1 MDKRTVSIILGV
13 LAVFLIALY
22 FIPIPGGPSGEPK
35 LEYKILTSR
44 HIISAAYKVYGRP
57 ELGLWVAKVILT
69 NNGTSPIYDL
79 KISYSIDKYSDWVEG
94 GKYPVLLPGST
105 VVNLYYPIVSSEVA
119 KLTTSTP
126 SKVNIKITYV
136 DARGAQKEITE
147 SKSIEILGAHDF
159 IFTSLSPEENT
170 GTFYDIFSNY
180 PLIAAFVT
188 PTDPVVR
195 EYADM
200 GNKLAGGAGATLSDE
215 EALKSLSGMWELSVY
230 NGISYKTEPQAFW
243 TGQVSQYVKYPRDVI
258 RDRAGTCLD
267 TAIFFAS
274 LAIAQGLDAYVV
286 LMPGHAFTVV
296 VLPQSRQ
303 IIPIETTTLNQKVS
317 FEEAVQVGVK
327 VLKEAINGPHYVVD
341 IKGFQALGITPP
353 ELETLPPDTLAKW
366 GIKLPSGM
374 SESPSQGSSSGSP
387 GQPSTGGSLQY
398 TNPSPRWSMSYP
410 KSWTVSQHGS
420 YEVDFVYQDQALIV
434 VLWVQGVK
442 RQELRSYFENAM
454 SQQGDLKVLKEQKVS
469 VSGVQADAVAY
480 QYSFSGQNFI
490 IVARYFEYQG
500 YGFIIFYQVFDQNM
514 INTCESII
522 QTFRLG

>member
-147 SKSIEILGAHDF
+147 SKPIEILGAHDF
-159 IFTSLSPEENT
+159 VFTSLSPEENT

-200 GNKLAGGAGATLSDE
+200 GNKLAGGAGAALSDE
-215 EALKSLSGMWELSVY
+215 EALK
-230 NGISYKTEPQAFW
+230 
-243 TGQVSQYVKYPRDVI
+243 
-258 RDRAGTCLD
+258 
-267 TAIFFAS
+267 
-274 LAIAQGLDAYVV
+274 
-286 LMPGHAFTVV
+286 
-296 VLPQSRQ
+296 
-303 IIPIETTTLNQKVS
+303 KV
-317 FEEAVQVGVK
+317 
-327 VLKEAINGPHYVVD
+327 
-341 IKGFQALGITPP
+341 
-353 ELETLPPDTLAKW
+353 
-366 GIKLPSGM
+366 
-374 SESPSQGSSSGSP
+374 
-387 GQPSTGGSLQY
+387 
-398 TNPSPRWSMSYP
+398 
-410 KSWTVSQHGS
+410 QH
-420 YEVDFVYQDQALIV
+420 
-434 VLWVQGVK
+434 
-442 RQELRSYFENAM
+442 
-454 SQQGDLKVLKEQKVS
+454 
-469 VSGVQADAVAY
+469 
-480 QYSFSGQNFI
+480 
-490 IVARYFEYQG
+490 
-500 YGFIIFYQVFDQNM
+500 
-514 INTCESII
+514 
-522 QTFRLG
+522 FRMRKP